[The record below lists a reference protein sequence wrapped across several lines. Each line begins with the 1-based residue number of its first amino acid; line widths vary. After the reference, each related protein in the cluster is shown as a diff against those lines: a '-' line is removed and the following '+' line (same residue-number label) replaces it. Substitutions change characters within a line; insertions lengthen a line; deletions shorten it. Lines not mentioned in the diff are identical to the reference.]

1 MLQRQLQSEMKI
13 KIKVKPGSSQEKI
26 EKIDNINYIVWLK
39 DKPIEGKANIKLLKI
54 LKKYFGKNVEII
66 SGFLGRDKI
75 IELK

>member
-1 MLQRQLQSEMKI
+1 MKI

-26 EKIDNINYIVWLK
+26 EKIDDINYIVWLK